1 MQRHPKE
8 SGDYYIP
15 NLTVPEEQYQIG
27 KYGRLH
33 GKFIKEHYRA
43 FYSSLLI
50 QGKWLEYLANIDTQ
64 ANEMVDT
71 LVKKSPPSQG

>member
-1 MQRHPKE
+1 MKTKIIE
-8 SGDYYIP
+8 NGIEYVKCGDYYIS
-15 NLTVPEEQYQIG
+15 NLAVPEEQYQIG

-50 QGKWLEYLANIDTQ
+50 QGGDFLLYFTN
-64 ANEMVDT
+64 N
-71 LVKKSPPSQG
+71 LVFTKILLKKI